1 MFNNVIL
8 FIEIITKKYMSKLL
22 LVLVFFQFFFG
33 FQARADNI
41 KSLLASLDSVILL
54 SPSFIEM
61 REGRIALL
69 KNEMKS
75 APKWSRKELDLGR
88 RLFVEYRPFVCDS
101 ALHYQNRNIEIAEHL
116 QDAELVMKLKIEQ
129 ALLLG
134 TTGLYNEAIEL
145 LNSMDVSQVSAD
157 LMQDYNY
164 CYMRV
169 YTELAL
175 YTQDTKSAE
184 RYWTKANVYEF
195 RLKAIIDKSNNL
207 YLRMREDSLRNMG
220 NFRDALI
227 ANKQW
232 LESTSKGTPEY
243 ALAAFHRAL
252 ILRWQGDMQ
261 NYKRF
266 LILSA
271 ISDIEAGIRDQAS
284 LRLLAEI
291 MFDEGD
297 IDRAY
302 NYIRFSWN
310 ATVMYNAR
318 LRSLQTA
325 NILSLI
331 DKTYQVRV
339 QGQNK
344 QLQSYLIIIS
354 SLMVFLIIALLVI
367 FKQIKRLYAAKS
379 SLENANN
386 ELNILNMEL
395 NNANAELQNLNQQ
408 LNSLNIDLSDSNKIK
423 EVYIGRFI
431 ELCSVYI
438 NKIDDFRKK
447 IHTKL
452 KEGKIKDAQS
462 LSQSP
467 EVLDVEFEGLYHNFD
482 NAFLQLYPDFVEK
495 INDLLND
502 TDKYVLKNGELLN
515 PELRII
521 ALMRLGISDG
531 IKISLFLRYSLTT
544 VYNYRTKIKNRTF
557 LSKEEF
563 DKKIFEI
570 R

>member
-1 MFNNVIL
+1 
-8 FIEIITKKYMSKLL
+8 MSKLL

-184 RYWTKANVYEF
+184 RYWAKANVYEF
-195 RLKAIIDKSNNL
+195 KLKAIIDKSNNL

-408 LNSLNIDLSDSNKIK
+408 LNTLNIDLSDSNKIK

>member
-1 MFNNVIL
+1 MKCYPCFYIRLL
-8 FIEIITKKYMSKLL
+8 FVF
-22 LVLVFFQFFFG
+22 VLVFPSTVF
-33 FQARADNI
+33 AYTAND
-41 KSLLASLDSVILL
+41 LLANLDSVIKV
-54 SPSFIEM
+54 SQSFIDA
-61 REGRIALL
+61 REKRIALL
-69 KNEMKS
+69 MHELKG
-75 APKWSRKELDLGR
+75 APKLSKSELEIGR

-116 QDAELVMKLKIEQ
+116 GDIDLQAELKIEH

-145 LNSMDVSQVSAD
+145 LNSLDVSSVSTA
-157 LMQDYNY
+157 LMRDYYY

-175 YTQDTKSAE
+175 YTQDRKSAE
-184 RYWTKANVYEF
+184 RYWRNADFYQ
-195 RLKAIIDKSNNL
+195 LKIKSVIDSSSNL

-220 NFRDALI
+220 NFRDALT
-227 ANKQW
+227 ANLQW

-252 ILRWQGDMQ
+252 IFRWQGDMQ
-261 NYKRF
+261 NYKQF
-266 LILSA
+266 LIMSA

-284 LRLLAEI
+284 LRLLAEV

-331 DKTYQVRV
+331 DKTYQLRI
-339 QGQNK
+339 QSQNK

-386 ELNILNMEL
+386 ELNILNSEL

-408 LNSLNIDLSDSNKIK
+408 LNTLNIDLSDSNKIK

-447 IHTKL
+447 VHAKL

-563 DKKIFEI
+563 ERRIFEI

>member
-1 MFNNVIL
+1 
-8 FIEIITKKYMSKLL
+8 MSKLL

-145 LNSMDVSQVSAD
+145 LNSMDVTQVSAD

>member
-1 MFNNVIL
+1 MFKI
-8 FIEIITKKYMSKLL
+8 F

-184 RYWTKANVYEF
+184 RYWAKANVYEF
-195 RLKAIIDKSNNL
+195 RLKAIIDKCNNL

-243 ALAAFHRAL
+243 AFAAFHRAL
-252 ILRWQGDMQ
+252 IFRWQGDMQ

-408 LNSLNIDLSDSNKIK
+408 LNTLNIDLSDSNKIK

>member
-1 MFNNVIL
+1 MKCYPCFYIRLL
-8 FIEIITKKYMSKLL
+8 FVF
-22 LVLVFFQFFFG
+22 VLVFPSTVF
-33 FQARADNI
+33 AYTAND
-41 KSLLASLDSVILL
+41 LLANLDSVIKV
-54 SPSFIEM
+54 SQSFIDA
-61 REGRIALL
+61 REKRIALL
-69 KNEMKS
+69 MHELKG
-75 APKWSRKELDLGR
+75 APKLSKSELEIGR

-116 QDAELVMKLKIEQ
+116 GDIDLQAELKIEH

-145 LNSMDVSQVSAD
+145 LNSLDVSSVSTA
-157 LMQDYNY
+157 LMRDYYY

-175 YTQDTKSAE
+175 YTQDRKSAE
-184 RYWTKANVYEF
+184 RYWRNADFYQ
-195 RLKAIIDKSNNL
+195 LKIKSVIDSSSNL

-220 NFRDALI
+220 NFRDALT
-227 ANKQW
+227 ANLQW

-252 ILRWQGDMQ
+252 IFRWQGDMQ
-261 NYKRF
+261 NYKQF
-266 LILSA
+266 LIMSA

-284 LRLLAEI
+284 LRLLAEV

-331 DKTYQVRV
+331 DKTYQLRI
-339 QGQNK
+339 QSQNQK
-344 QLQSYLIIIS
+344 LQSYLVIIS

-386 ELNILNMEL
+386 ELNMLNMEL

-408 LNSLNIDLSDSNKIK
+408 LNTLNIDLSDSNKIK

-447 IHTKL
+447 VHAKL

-521 ALMRLGISDG
+521 ALMRVGIVTG
-531 IKISLFLRYSLTT
+531 KQIGRAH
-544 VYNYRTKIKNRTF
+544 V
-557 LSKEEF
+557 
-563 DKKIFEI
+563 
-570 R
+570 

>member
-1 MFNNVIL
+1 MTFNFTMKYILRLLL
-8 FIEIITKKYMSKLL
+8 FITFHLYAFSN
-22 LVLVFFQFFFG
+22 V
-33 FQARADNI
+33 RANNI
-41 KSLLASLDSVILL
+41 DSLLFSLDSVILL
-54 SPSFIEM
+54 APGFIES
-61 REGRIALL
+61 RENRILLL
-69 KNEMKS
+69 KHELKS
-75 APKWSRKELDLGR
+75 APKWSVKELDLGR
-88 RLFVEYRPFVCDS
+88 RLFIEYRPFVCDS

-116 QDAELVMKLKIEQ
+116 QDAELVKKLKIEH

-134 TTGLYNEAIEL
+134 TSGLYNEAIEL
-145 LNSMDVSQVSAD
+145 LNSIDIVSIPTE
-157 LMQDYNY
+157 LLIEYNY

-175 YTQDTKSAE
+175 YTQDKKSAG
-184 RYWTKANVYEF
+184 RYWSNANVYET
-195 RLKAIIDKSNNL
+195 RIKAIIDKNSNL
-207 YLRMREDSLRNMG
+207 FLRMREDSLRNMG
-220 NFRDALI
+220 NFKDALI
-227 ANKQW
+227 ANQQW
-232 LESTSKGTPEY
+232 LESTTKGTPEY

-252 ILRWQGDMQ
+252 IFRWQGDNS
-261 NYKRF
+261 NYKLF

-302 NYIRFSWN
+302 SYIRFSWN

-325 NILSLI
+325 TILSLI
-331 DKTYQVRV
+331 DKTYQAKI
-339 QGQNK
+339 QDQNK
-344 QLQSYLIIIS
+344 KLQSYLVIIS
-354 SLMVFLIIALLVI
+354 SLLVFLIIALLVI
-367 FKQIKRLYAAKS
+367 FKQIKRLYSAKS
-379 SLENANN
+379 SLEKAND
-386 ELNILNMEL
+386 ELNILNVEL
-395 NNANAELQNLNQQ
+395 NNANSELHNLNQQ
-408 LNSLNIDLSDSNKIK
+408 LNILNIDLSDSNKIK

-447 IHTKL
+447 IHRKL
-452 KEGKIKDAQS
+452 IEGKIKDAQS

-482 NAFLQLYPDFVEK
+482 TAFLQLYPDFVEK
-495 INDLLND
+495 INDLL
-502 TDKYVLKNGELLN
+502 KESERYVLKNGELLN

-544 VYNYRTKIKNRTF
+544 VYNYRTKIKHRSS

-563 DKKIFEI
+563 DEKIFEI

>member
-1 MFNNVIL
+1 MKCYPCLYIRLL
-8 FIEIITKKYMSKLL
+8 FVF
-22 LVLVFFQFFFG
+22 VLVFPSTVF
-33 FQARADNI
+33 AYTAND
-41 KSLLASLDSVILL
+41 LLANLDSVIKV
-54 SPSFIEM
+54 SQSFIDA
-61 REGRIALL
+61 REKRIALL
-69 KNEMKS
+69 MHELKG
-75 APKWSRKELDLGR
+75 APKLSKSELEIGR

-116 QDAELVMKLKIEQ
+116 GDIALRAELKIEH

-145 LNSMDVSQVSAD
+145 LNSLDVSSVSTA
-157 LMQDYNY
+157 LMRDYYY

-175 YTQDTKSAE
+175 YTQDRRSAE
-184 RYWTKANVYEF
+184 RYWRNADFYQ
-195 RLKAIIDKSNNL
+195 LKIKSVIDSSSNL

-220 NFRDALI
+220 NFRDALT
-227 ANKQW
+227 ANLQW

-252 ILRWQGDMQ
+252 IFRWQGDMQ
-261 NYKRF
+261 NYKQF
-266 LILSA
+266 LIMSA

-284 LRLLAEI
+284 LRLLAEV

-331 DKTYQVRV
+331 DKTYQLRI
-339 QGQNK
+339 QSQNQK
-344 QLQSYLIIIS
+344 LQSYLVIIS

-386 ELNILNMEL
+386 ELNMLNMEL

-408 LNSLNIDLSDSNKIK
+408 LNTLNIDLSDSNKIK

-447 IHTKL
+447 VHAKL

-563 DKKIFEI
+563 ERRIFEI

>member
-1 MFNNVIL
+1 MKYLLQLLIFGYFFLYASSGIRANNID
-8 FIEIITKKYMSKLL
+8 SL
-22 LVLVFFQFFFG
+22 LV
-33 FQARADNI
+33 
-41 KSLLASLDSVILL
+41 SLDSVILL
-54 SPSFIEM
+54 APKFIEN
-61 REGRIALL
+61 RESRITFL
-69 KNEMKS
+69 KQELNNTQ
-75 APKWSRKELDLGR
+75 KWSEKELELGR
-88 RLFVEYRPFVCDS
+88 RLFIEYRPFDCDS
-101 ALHYQNRNIEIAEHL
+101 ALHYQNRNIDLAEYL
-116 QDAELVMKLKIEQ
+116 KDDQLVKKLKIEH

-134 TTGLYNEAIEL
+134 TSGLYNEAIEL
-145 LNSMDVSQVSAD
+145 LNSIENISIPSE
-157 LMQDYNY
+157 LLIEYNH

-175 YTQDTKSAE
+175 YTQDKKSAE
-184 RYWTKANVYEF
+184 RYWSYVNVYESQI
-195 RLKAIIDKSNNL
+195 KAIIDKRSNL

-227 ANKQW
+227 ANQQW
-232 LESTSKGTPEY
+232 IESTSKGTPEY

-252 ILRWQGDMQ
+252 IFRWQGDNS
-261 NYKRF
+261 NYKQF

-297 IDRAY
+297 IERAY

-318 LRSLQTA
+318 LRSLQTST
-325 NILSLI
+325 ILSLI
-331 DKTYQVRV
+331 DKTYQAKI
-339 QGQNK
+339 QDQNNK
-344 QLQSYLIIIS
+344 LQSYLIIIS
-354 SLMVFLIIALLVI
+354 SLMAFLLIALLVI

-379 SLENANN
+379 SLEKAND
-386 ELNILNMEL
+386 ELNMLNVEL
-395 NNANAELQNLNQQ
+395 NNANSELHNLNQQ
-408 LNSLNIDLSDSNKIK
+408 LNILNIDLSDSNKIK

-447 IHTKL
+447 IHRKL
-452 KEGKIKDAQS
+452 IEGKIKDAQS

-467 EVLDVEFEGLYHNFD
+467 EVLDEEYEGLYHNFD
-482 NAFLQLYPDFVEK
+482 TAFLQLYPDFVDK
-495 INDLLND
+495 INDLLKD
-502 TDKYVLKNGELLN
+502 SERYVLKSEELLN

-531 IKISLFLRYSLTT
+531 TKISLFLRYSLTT
-544 VYNYRTKIKNRTF
+544 IYNYRTKIKHRTN

>member
-1 MFNNVIL
+1 MKCYPCFYIRLL
-8 FIEIITKKYMSKLL
+8 FVF
-22 LVLVFFQFFFG
+22 VLVFPSTVF
-33 FQARADNI
+33 AYTAND
-41 KSLLASLDSVILL
+41 LLANLDSVIKV
-54 SPSFIEM
+54 SQSFIDA
-61 REGRIALL
+61 RDKRIALL
-69 KNEMKS
+69 MHELKG
-75 APKWSRKELDLGR
+75 APKLSKSELEIGR

-116 QDAELVMKLKIEQ
+116 GDIDLQAELKIEH

-145 LNSMDVSQVSAD
+145 LNSLDVSSVSTA
-157 LMQDYNY
+157 LMRDYYY

-175 YTQDTKSAE
+175 YTQDRKSAE
-184 RYWTKANVYEF
+184 RYWRSADFYQ
-195 RLKAIIDKSNNL
+195 LKIKSVIDSSSNL

-220 NFRDALI
+220 NFRDALT
-227 ANKQW
+227 ANLQW

-252 ILRWQGDMQ
+252 IFRWQGDMQ
-261 NYKRF
+261 NYKQF
-266 LILSA
+266 LIMSA

-284 LRLLAEI
+284 LRLLAEV

-331 DKTYQVRV
+331 DKTYQLRI
-339 QGQNK
+339 QSQNQK
-344 QLQSYLIIIS
+344 LQSYLVIIS

-386 ELNILNMEL
+386 ELNMLNMEL

-408 LNSLNIDLSDSNKIK
+408 LNTLNIDLSDSNKIK

-447 IHTKL
+447 VHAKL

-563 DKKIFEI
+563 ERRIFEI

>member
-1 MFNNVIL
+1 
-8 FIEIITKKYMSKLL
+8 MSKLL

-33 FQARADNI
+33 FQARADNN

-75 APKWSRKELDLGR
+75 APKWSSKELDLGR

-101 ALHYQNRNIEIAEHL
+101 ALYYQNRNIEIAEHL

-184 RYWTKANVYEF
+184 RYWAKANVYEF
-195 RLKAIIDKSNNL
+195 KLKAIIDKSNNL

-367 FKQIKRLYAAKS
+367 FKQIKRLYATKS

-386 ELNILNMEL
+386 ELNIL
-395 NNANAELQNLNQQ
+395 
-408 LNSLNIDLSDSNKIK
+408 DRK
-423 EVYIGRFI
+423 
-431 ELCSVYI
+431 SV
-438 NKIDDFRKK
+438 
-447 IHTKL
+447 
-452 KEGKIKDAQS
+452 
-462 LSQSP
+462 
-467 EVLDVEFEGLYHNFD
+467 V
-482 NAFLQLYPDFVEK
+482 
-495 INDLLND
+495 
-502 TDKYVLKNGELLN
+502 
-515 PELRII
+515 
-521 ALMRLGISDG
+521 
-531 IKISLFLRYSLTT
+531 
-544 VYNYRTKIKNRTF
+544 
-557 LSKEEF
+557 
-563 DKKIFEI
+563 
-570 R
+570 